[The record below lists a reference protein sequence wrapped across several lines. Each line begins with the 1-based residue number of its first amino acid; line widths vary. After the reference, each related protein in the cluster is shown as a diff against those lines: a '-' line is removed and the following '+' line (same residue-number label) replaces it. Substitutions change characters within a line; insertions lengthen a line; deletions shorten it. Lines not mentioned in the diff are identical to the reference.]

1 MEKTTV
7 KARVNK
13 NDHVRWTNYGDFSVH
28 YRPGVANI
36 NSKVKREFLE
46 MPPKEESE
54 WFNSYQYFL
63 FRRALYGLE
72 VYSQE
77 ELRYISSQKKK
88 RIKAV
93 HKHVQETLNLFKQR
107 LLIKYTDAFLTAVFP
122 NSKDIKLFI
131 STYSEPDPEFI
142 CGVSMEKFGITK
154 QDIAKELVD
163 KKCLPYN
170 FFELTVNDDPR
181 MSRLKAPQTPID
193 AL

>member
-1 MEKTTV
+1 MEKTAV
-7 KARVNK
+7 RKK
-13 NDHVRWTNYGDFSVH
+13 DLIRWTNYGDFSVH

-36 NSKVKREFLE
+36 NSKVKREFVE
-46 MPPKEESE
+46 MTPKEESE

-107 LLIKYTDAFLTAVFP
+107 LLIECTDAILTKLFP
-122 NSKDIKLFI
+122 NSKDIQLFV
-131 STYSEPDPEFI
+131 STYSDPDPDFI

-154 QDIAKELVD
+154 KDIAKELVD
-163 KKCLPYN
+163 KKCLPFN

-181 MSRLKAPQTPID
+181 MVKLRAAQEPID

>member
-7 KARVNK
+7 RVRK
-13 NDHVRWTNYGDFSVH
+13 NNDVRWTNYGDFSVH

-36 NSKVKREFLE
+36 NSKVKREFVE
-46 MPPKEESE
+46 MPEKEESE

-93 HKHVQETLNLFKQR
+93 HKHVQQTLNVFKQK
-107 LLIKYTDAFLTAVFP
+107 LLIQHTNGLLTKLFP
-122 NSKDIKLFI
+122 NSEDIKVFI
-131 STYSEPDPEFI
+131 STYSDPDPDFI

-154 QDIAKELVD
+154 KDIAVELVE

-181 MSRLKAPQTPID
+181 MIKLKSPQGSID

>member
-7 KARVNK
+7 QMKK
-13 NDHVRWTNYGDFSVH
+13 KSEVRWTSCGDFSVH

-36 NSKVKREFLE
+36 NSKVKREFVE

-88 RIKAV
+88 RIKSV
-93 HKHVQETLNLFKQR
+93 HKHVQKTLNEFKQKLLINYTDR
-107 LLIKYTDAFLTAVFP
+107 LLTALFP
-122 NSKDIKLFI
+122 NSEDIKLFV
-131 STYSEPDPEFI
+131 SSYSEPDPDFI
-142 CGVSMEKFGITK
+142 CSVSMEKFGITK
-154 QDIAKELVD
+154 KDIAQELVD

-181 MSRLKAPQTPID
+181 MIKLKSPQEQID

>member
-7 KARVNK
+7 QTKTK
-13 NDHVRWTNYGDFSVH
+13 SDVRWTNYGDFSVH

-36 NSKVKREFLE
+36 NSKVKREFVE
-46 MPPKEESE
+46 MPTDKENE

-88 RIKAV
+88 RIKTV
-93 HKHVQETLNLFKQR
+93 HKHVQLTLNLFKQR
-107 LLIKYTDAFLTAVFP
+107 MLIEQTNSLLSRLFP
-122 NSKDIKLFI
+122 NSKDITVFVA
-131 STYSEPDPEFI
+131 TYMEPDPEFI
-142 CGVSMEKFGITK
+142 CTVPLDKFGITK
-154 QDIAKELVD
+154 MDIAKELVD

-170 FFELTVNDDPR
+170 FFDLTVNDDPR
-181 MSRLKAPQTPID
+181 MIRLKSPQDPID